1 MSTISLKRND
11 VILARNS
18 RNEKWKTV
26 VFQTFDT
33 SWSNQIKC
41 VDGLD
46 NQWNEWTSLQWHENL
61 QDTSLPAD
69 GWKKGDMCCYR
80 DLDGLKKLGFYYG
93 TTDEGAIEICTIPP
107 SLMETDEER
116 KHVFQIPEADISR
129 PETEW
134 PWWSPS
140 FYKEAPDPNPFQ
152 SRIVP
157 CAATSFSCSMKED
170 FFE

>member
-26 VFQTFDT
+26 VFQTYDT
-33 SWSNQIKC
+33 SWSNQVKC

-69 GWKKGDMCCYR
+69 GWKRGDMCCYR

-107 SLMETDEER
+107 SFMETDEER

-134 PWWSPS
+134 PWWNPS

-152 SRIVP
+152 SRIIP
-157 CAATSFSCSMKED
+157 CAASSFSCSMKED